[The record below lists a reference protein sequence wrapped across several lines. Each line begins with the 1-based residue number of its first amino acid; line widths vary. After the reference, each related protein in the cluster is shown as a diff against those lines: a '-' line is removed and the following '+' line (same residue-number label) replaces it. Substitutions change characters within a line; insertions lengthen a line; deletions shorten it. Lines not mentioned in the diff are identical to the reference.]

1 MVFFFLRKKK
11 KRYCFTYIQKIEDCV
26 VVVQAI
32 KIDNLIENS
41 ILPIAFKKRK
51 KVIPVLGFFEDP
63 NIGNFT
69 SPKIPIL

>member
-1 MVFFFLRKKK
+1 
-11 KRYCFTYIQKIEDCV
+11 
-26 VVVQAI
+26 VQAI

-63 NIGNFT
+63 NFRNFT